1 MEPVT
6 LATPILRKPSWL
18 KVRLPHTDGA
28 MGVTRL
34 LSSCRLHTVC
44 QEARCPN
51 LAECFQSGTA
61 TFLILGDCCTRNC
74 LYCNVRPGIPQAV
87 DEDEPERLVTA
98 VGHLGLSY
106 VVITS
111 VTRDDLPDGGAGQ
124 FARCITHLGETLPGC
139 QVEVL
144 IPDFKGSLHDLHTV
158 IEAEP
163 AVINHNL
170 EVCKNLFPV
179 VRPEGIYERSLA
191 LLRQVHEDSP
201 AMATKSG
208 FMIGL
213 GEQEEDILGLLED
226 LRKTGCEQL
235 TIGQYLQPTRNHW
248 PVHKYYHPEEF
259 KDLRQVAM
267 AMGFES
273 VQAGPLVR
281 SSYHAAEMA

>member
-1 MEPVT
+1 MERVPT
-6 LATPILRKPSWL
+6 TEPILRKPPWL
-18 KVRLPHTDGA
+18 KVRLPSTEGA
-28 MGVTRL
+28 MDVTRL
-34 LSSCRLHTVC
+34 LSACRLHTVC

-74 LYCNVRPGIPQAV
+74 GYCNVLPGIPLAV
-87 DEDEPERLVTA
+87 DEDEPERLASA
-98 VGHLGLSY
+98 VGRLGLSY

-124 FARCITHLGETLPGC
+124 FARCITHLGETLPDC

-144 IPDFKGSLHDLHTV
+144 IPDFQGSLPSLQTV
-158 IEAEP
+158 IDAAP
-163 AVINHNL
+163 AVINHNM
-170 EVCKNLFPV
+170 EVCARLFPQL
-179 VRPEGIYERSLA
+179 RPEGNYGRSLD
-191 LLRQVHEDSP
+191 LLRQIHELAP
-201 AMATKSG
+201 AIVTKSG

-213 GEQEEDILGLLED
+213 GEEKSDIHALMQD
-226 LRKTGCEQL
+226 IRDAGCQRL

-259 KDLRQVAM
+259 ADLRQVAL

-281 SSYHAAEMA
+281 SSYHASEIA